1 MSDLSDAV
9 EVAKVA
15 GQLLPQTMATVDSV
29 VSSVVGVFEL
39 LMYPI
44 KKANIEFKYKLEQ
57 FALDLQGKIE
67 ARKKG
72 AIIEPAIEI
81 VGPVLEAMRYTIDNK
96 DLRELYMELLATA
109 SDEKREKLVHP
120 SYVEVIR
127 RMNSFDA
134 KLFRFLAPN
143 KGYVLAANPK
153 IHINGSNQYLLGG

>member
-57 FALDLQGKIE
+57 FALDLQGKIK
-67 ARKKG
+67 ARKK
-72 AIIEPAIEI
+72 
-81 VGPVLEAMRYTIDNK
+81 RRNY
-96 DLRELYMELLATA
+96 RA
-109 SDEKREKLVHP
+109 SDRDRWA
-120 SYVEVIR
+120 SIR
-127 RMNSFDA
+127 GDA
-134 KLFRFLAPN
+134 LYDR
-143 KGYVLAANPK
+143 
-153 IHINGSNQYLLGG
+153 Q

>member
-72 AIIEPAIEI
+72 SSGIG
-81 VGPVLEAMRYTIDNK
+81 VGRLMPPP
-96 DLRELYMELLATA
+96 ELLALCLWTSERCCWATESVCWSRTA
-109 SDEKREKLVHP
+109 
-120 SYVEVIR
+120 
-127 RMNSFDA
+127 
-134 KLFRFLAPN
+134 
-143 KGYVLAANPK
+143 
-153 IHINGSNQYLLGG
+153 